1 MVKQL
6 DKLLMRSFVGPFIV
20 TFAIAIFVL
29 VMQTLWLYLD
39 DIAGKGL
46 GFFLIVELMSYKSV
60 GLVPLALP
68 LALLISSVMVLGG
81 MAEHYEL
88 SSFKSAGVS
97 LIRVMRPLIF
107 VGLLGAI
114 VSYLCSDYVI
124 PAANVQFGSRMY
136 DIQNKK
142 PTLSLE
148 VGTFNTDFNQFAI
161 HIGKKATNGRD
172 ISDVLIYDHTKSNVG
187 QLTQI
192 SAASGEMFSDPEG
205 RYFIMRLFDG
215 HQYGES
221 SPAGSKQQSNK
232 TPFVRTN
239 FDSYTK
245 VFDLSEFKLKQT
257 SRDLFSQNRSMLAT
271 WQLAEAVDS
280 MALNIL
286 ERKQILSN
294 HLPNYLSMLPR
305 DTTQLRPKT
314 DIPTDENLGQVE
326 MSRRDSMATELK
338 KNSLPALDSAQQKR
352 EQAEALEKAKQ
363 NSIDYQ
369 KKLRTNPLVAQS
381 ADWPGIEG
389 LLLTQDGNSRAR
401 ILNRARSSARS
412 ILTQAESTVRI
423 LPGERKNKVKHV
435 YDLHMKYSM
444 AVVCIIFIFIGAPMG
459 AIVRKGGFGYPILV
473 SIVFFVIFIIL
484 TISCRK
490 LAESFTLSGEL
501 AGWMPCIVLF
511 PISVVVTQM
520 AARDQKMLSLDG
532 IKSLGLTILRL
543 VRRWTPLAS

>member
-1 MVKQL
+1 MIKQL
-6 DKLLMRSFVGPFIV
+6 DKLLMRSFIGPFIV

-107 VGLLGAI
+107 VGFLGAI
-114 VSYLCSDYVI
+114 LSYLCSDFVI

-148 VGTFNTDFNQFAI
+148 VGAFNTDFNQFAI

-172 ISDVLIYDHTKSNVG
+172 ISDVLIYDHTKTNIG

-192 SAASGEMFSDPEG
+192 TAASGEMFSDPEG

-221 SPAGSKQQSNK
+221 SPSSKQQSNSY
-232 TPFVRTN
+232 PFVRTN

-280 MALNIL
+280 MELNIR

-294 HLPNYLSMLPR
+294 HLTNYLSILPR
-305 DTTQLRPKT
+305 DTLQLRPT
-314 DIPTDENLGQVE
+314 PDLPTAEDMARDE
-326 MSRRDSMATELK
+326 MSRRDSMVTQLK
-338 KNSLPALDSAQQKR
+338 KTSLPVLDSAQQKR
-352 EQAEALEKAKQ
+352 VEAEAIEKVKSSSQ
-363 NSIDYQ
+363 DYQ
-369 KKLRTNPLVAQS
+369 KKLRANPLVAQS
-381 ADWPGIEG
+381 TNWPGIDG
-389 LLLTQDGNSRAR
+389 LLLTQDGNSRLR
-401 ILNRARSSARS
+401 VLNRARSSARS

-435 YDLHMKYSM
+435 YDLHMKYSL

-511 PISVVVTQM
+511 PISVVLTHV
-520 AARDQKMLSLDG
+520 AARDQKILSFDAL
-532 IKSLGLTILRL
+532 KTLGLTILRL
-543 VRRWTPLAS
+543 ARKWAPSAS